1 MRILIA
7 DDDPVSRRLLE
18 ATLGR
23 LGHAVVSV
31 ADGMDAIAA
40 LLTPDGP
47 RLAVLDW
54 MMPGADGLAVCRA
67 VRRRQAPY
75 VYIIL
80 LTSHN
85 RREDLV
91 AGLDAEADDFLT
103 KPLDIVEL
111 RSRLRSG
118 ERVIRLQEGL
128 LEAQKALER
137 LAAHDDLTGLWN
149 RRMILDRL
157 DKELHRASREST
169 QVGVAMIDLDHFKQI
184 NDTYGHA
191 AGDSVLRQA
200 ADRMRIML
208 RDYDYLGRYGGE
220 EFMMVVPS
228 SETAALAGV
237 AERCRRAVA
246 EQPIMI
252 GDRRI
257 AVTVSVGLA
266 STTATGYDEVA
277 LLHAADAA
285 LYQAK
290 GDGRNRVADWS
301 GHTGSGQLGS
311 VAPDLTGVTAAA
323 ASEALAAGSPTTR

>member
-1 MRILIA
+1 VKILIA

-23 LGHAVVSV
+23 LGHEVVSV
-31 ADGMDAIAA
+31 ADGTQAMAA
-40 LLTPDGP
+40 LLSPDGP

-67 VRRRQAPY
+67 VRQRQAPY

-103 KPLDIVEL
+103 KPLDVVEL
-111 RSRLRSG
+111 RARLRSG
-118 ERVIRLQEGL
+118 ERVIGLQEGL
-128 LEAQKALER
+128 LGAQDALRR
-137 LAAHDDLTGLWN
+137 LAAYDDLTGLWN

-157 DKELHRASREST
+157 EMELHRARREST
-169 QVGVAMIDLDHFKQI
+169 HVSVALVDLDHFKQI
-184 NDTYGHA
+184 NDTHGHA
-191 AGDSVLRQA
+191 AGDAVLRHA
-200 ADRMRIML
+200 ADRMRTTL

-220 EFMMVVPS
+220 EFLIVVS
-228 SETAALAGV
+228 NSEAGVVTEV

-246 EQPIMI
+246 EQPVTI
-252 GDRRI
+252 GDRRVP
-257 AVTVSVGLA
+257 VTISVGVA
-266 STTATGYDEVA
+266 STRAVGFDEAA
-277 LLHAADAA
+277 LMQSADAA

-290 GDGRNRVADWS
+290 AEGRNRVIGGAARTRFAQPS
-301 GHTGSGQLGS
+301 S
-311 VAPDLTGVTAAA
+311 AAA
-323 ASEALAAGSPTTR
+323 DIVDVIAASSDAPAPASRVAR

>member
-18 ATLGR
+18 ATLVR
-23 LGHAVVSV
+23 LGHEVVAV
-31 ADGMDAIAA
+31 ADGTAATAA
-40 LLTPDGP
+40 LLSPDGP

-67 VRRRQAPY
+67 IRQRQAPY

-103 KPLDIVEL
+103 KPLDVVEL
-111 RSRLRSG
+111 RARLRSG
-118 ERVIRLQEGL
+118 ERVISLQEGL
-128 LEAQKALER
+128 LEAQEALR
-137 LAAHDDLTGLWN
+137 GLAAHDDLTGLWN

-157 DKELHRASREST
+157 ETELQRAKREST
-169 QVGVAMIDLDHFKQI
+169 HIGVAVVDLDHFKEI

-191 AGDSVLRQA
+191 AGDGVLRYA
-200 ADRMRIML
+200 ADRMRTIL
-208 RDYDYLGRYGGE
+208 RGYDYLGRYGGE
-220 EFMMVVPS
+220 EFMIVVS
-228 SETAALAGV
+228 KADAATVTEV

-246 EQPIMI
+246 EHPATI
-252 GDRRI
+252 GDGQV
-257 AVTVSVGLA
+257 AVTVSIGVA
-266 STTATGYDEVA
+266 STHAVGYDEEA
-277 LLHAADAA
+277 LIHTADAA

-290 GDGRNRVADWS
+290 AEGRNRVVGCDGRTRPA
-301 GHTGSGQLGS
+301 GTFATPV
-311 VAPDLTGVTAAA
+311 VAGVAA
-323 ASEALAAGSPTTR
+323 ASTERQAVHSRRAG

>member
-18 ATLGR
+18 ATLAR
-23 LGHAVVSV
+23 LGHQVVPV
-31 ADGMDAIAA
+31 ADGTAATAA
-40 LLTPDGP
+40 LLSPDGP

-67 VRRRQAPY
+67 VRQHQGPY

-103 KPLDIVEL
+103 KPLDVVEL
-111 RSRLRSG
+111 RARLRSG
-118 ERVIRLQEGL
+118 ERVIGLQEGL
-128 LEAQKALER
+128 LQAQEALQR

-149 RRMILDRL
+149 RRMILERL
-157 DKELHRASREST
+157 ETELHRAQRESRH
-169 QVGVAMIDLDHFKQI
+169 VGVAMVDLDYFKQI

-191 AGDSVLRQA
+191 AGDGVLRHA
-200 ADRMRIML
+200 ADRMRTIL

-220 EFMMVVPS
+220 EFLIVVS
-228 SETAALAGV
+228 RAETAAVTEV

-246 EQPIMI
+246 ERPAAM
-252 GDRRI
+252 GDRRV
-257 AVTVSVGLA
+257 AVTVSVGVA
-266 STTATGYDEVA
+266 STRVVGYDELA
-277 LLHAADAA
+277 LIQAADAA
-285 LYQAK
+285 MYQAK
-290 GDGRNRVADWS
+290 AEGRNRVVGCEGRVRAGPVLATADIA
-301 GHTGSGQLGS
+301 G
-311 VAPDLTGVTAAA
+311 ATAAA
-323 ASEALAAGSPTTR
+323 SSDQFGAPSRTAH

>member
-23 LGHAVVSV
+23 LGHEVVSV
-31 ADGMDAIAA
+31 ADGTAAMAA
-40 LLTPDGP
+40 LLAPDGP

-67 VRRRQAPY
+67 IRQHHGPY

-85 RREDLV
+85 RHEDLV

-103 KPLDIVEL
+103 KPLDVVEL
-111 RSRLRSG
+111 RARLRSG
-118 ERVIRLQEGL
+118 ERVIGLQEGL
-128 LEAQKALER
+128 LEAQEAQRR
-137 LAAHDDLTGLWN
+137 LASHDDLTGLWN
-149 RRMILDRL
+149 RRMILERL
-157 DKELHRASREST
+157 VTELHRARREST
-169 QVGVAMIDLDHFKQI
+169 HVGVALVDLDHFKQV

-191 AGDSVLRQA
+191 AGDGVLRHA
-200 ADRMRIML
+200 ADRMRTIL

-220 EFMMVVPS
+220 EFLIVVS
-228 SETAALAGV
+228 NAGAVAVAEV

-246 EQPIMI
+246 DQPAVI
-252 GDRRI
+252 GDRRV
-257 AVTVSVGLA
+257 AVTISAGVA
-266 STTATGYDEVA
+266 TTHAAGYDDLA
-277 LLHAADAA
+277 LIQAADAA

-290 GDGRNRVADWS
+290 AEGRNRVVRSSGRPASSPAPLARADFADTTAS
-301 GHTGSGQLGS
+301 
-311 VAPDLTGVTAAA
+311 APPAAFA
-323 ASEALAAGSPTTR
+323 AQSRSAR

>member
-18 ATLGR
+18 ATLAR
-23 LGHAVVSV
+23 LGHQVVPV
-31 ADGMDAIAA
+31 ADGTAATAA
-40 LLTPDGP
+40 LLSPDGP

-67 VRRRQAPY
+67 VRQHQGPY

-103 KPLDIVEL
+103 KPLDVVEL
-111 RSRLRSG
+111 RARLRSG
-118 ERVIRLQEGL
+118 ERVIGLQEGL
-128 LEAQKALER
+128 LQAQEALQR

-149 RRMILDRL
+149 RRMILERL
-157 DKELHRASREST
+157 ETELHRAQRESRH
-169 QVGVAMIDLDHFKQI
+169 VGVAMVDLDYFKQI

-191 AGDSVLRQA
+191 AGDGVLRHA
-200 ADRMRIML
+200 ADRMRTIL
-208 RDYDYLGRYGGE
+208 RDYDYLGRFGGE
-220 EFMMVVPS
+220 EFLMVVS
-228 SETAALAGV
+228 NCETATVAEV

-246 EQPIMI
+246 ERPATI
-252 GDRRI
+252 GDRHV
-257 AVTVSVGLA
+257 AVTVSVGVA
-266 STTATGYDEVA
+266 STHAIGFDELA
-277 LLHAADAA
+277 LIQAADAA

-290 GDGRNRVADWS
+290 AEGRNRVAS
-301 GHTGSGQLGS
+301 GHGQPTS
-311 VAPDLTGVTAAA
+311 SPAPRTTVEVAAPIARA
-323 ASEALAAGSPTTR
+323 ASDGFAAHSRMAR